1 MKKRILKKRTKKLEE
16 RERILK
22 NKESKRVIKNNNYG
36 ITLIA
41 LVITVI
47 VLLIL
52 AGISISMLS
61 GDNTILSRATQAKIK
76 TGNSQDEEAISLAY
90 LATITGNYTNGDD
103 ISSTLTSEL
112 EKNYGSGKV
121 NVTKDG
127 STYKISIDGKGDY
140 TIDVNGK
147 VEKSGPLVSY
157 ANIRIVTNSDGT
169 GENVAAGTKT
179 PTTDKLYIYF
189 EVSVEAG
196 TTSISPAVPFEISEN
211 GTYNFTITSTVNG
224 ENYTTTHAVTANQY
238 AVRAGIKI
246 GDYITYT
253 SPTASVTFNAD
264 ETGYSTYATT
274 QATLNR
280 KSLFR
285 VMDIDS
291 EGNMELIGAMTSDD
305 TQIYFSGAQGYNNA
319 VSVLNNKCSDLY
331 KDESKRITARSIKEE
346 DITSRFN
353 STGKKKITDY
363 IDERIGNIETPTSNT
378 LKTGTYI
385 KFIDKTNKTVTY
397 QDSGTIYRTYYPNIF
412 QYEVGGKIGDIAT
425 TVALARSAKALTSLY
440 GADEILTSTDTE
452 GESATAIPQSSKS
465 ATTLT
470 VPYTYSSTS
479 HTADDFDNSEG
490 KASAWQNIFFETG
503 TYYWLASRCI
513 NCGSSEA
520 DFSLRFVHTS
530 SLNAAAYL
538 YYSNTYADRYG
549 GRVCPIVSIPST
561 VQVTPCTGDNSST
574 NTHTV
579 VTN

>member
-189 EVSVEAG
+189 EALVEGG

-238 AVRAGIKI
+238 AARAGIKI
-246 GDYITYT
+246 GDYVEYT
-253 SPTASVTFNAD
+253 SPTASVTFNGD
-264 ETGYSTYATT
+264 ETGYSTYTET
-274 QATLNR
+274 PATLNR
-280 KSLFR
+280 KTLFR
-285 VMDIDS
+285 VLDIDS

-319 VSVLNNKCSDLY
+319 VYVLNKKCTDLY
-331 KDESKRITARSIKEE
+331 KNESKGITARSINEE
-346 DITSRFN
+346 DITKRFN
-353 STGKKKITDY
+353 ATGNNKITDY
-363 IDERIGNIETPTSNT
+363 IDRMVGTETTNGSLT
-378 LKTGTYI
+378 TGTKI
-385 KFIDKTNKTVTY
+385 TEIDGKNKTVTY
-397 QDSGTIYRTYYPNIF
+397 KAFTYYPNIF
-412 QYEVGGKIGDIAT
+412 QYEVGGLIGTTAT
-425 TVALARSAKALTSLY
+425 TGEVARSASYNGY
-440 GADEILTSTDTE
+440 GADGILTSTDKD
-452 GESATAIPQSSKS
+452 SDNNVIPQFSKV
-465 ATTLT
+465 AGTGTLT
-470 VPYTYSSTS
+470 VPFTYSSSVHNGT
-479 HTADDFDNSEG
+479 DFTDVANQL
-490 KASAWQNIFFETG
+490 AYYRMFFG
-503 TYYWLASRCI
+503 TNTDYWLASRGIECTSDYV
-513 NCGSSEA
+513 NFGLFCVYGSDLLCG
-520 DFSLRFVHTS
+520 D
-530 SLNAAAYL
+530 L
-538 YYSNTYADRYG
+538 YNWQSGKSNDS
-549 GRVCPIVSIPST
+549 RVCPIVSIPST
-561 VQVTPCTGDNSST
+561 IQVTPCTGTNSST

>member
-189 EVSVEAG
+189 EALVEGG

-238 AVRAGIKI
+238 AARAGIKI
-246 GDYITYT
+246 GDYVEYT
-253 SPTASVTFNAD
+253 SPTASVTFNGD
-264 ETGYSTYATT
+264 ETGYSTYTET
-274 QATLNR
+274 PATLNR
-280 KSLFR
+280 KTLFR
-285 VMDIDS
+285 VLDIDS

-319 VSVLNNKCSDLY
+319 VYVLNKKCTDLY
-331 KDESKRITARSIKEE
+331 KNESKGITARSIKVE
-346 DITSRFN
+346 DITDRMIEGTKGETIEA
-353 STGKKKITDY
+353 STGRKKLEKY
-363 IDERIGNIETPTSNT
+363 IDTKVADLSPSTNVTKNKNANDEFDNT
-378 LKTGTYI
+378 ITYANAN
-385 KFIDKTNKTVTY
+385 TN
-397 QDSGTIYRTYYPNIF
+397 YPDIF
-412 QYEVGGKIGDIAT
+412 QYEAGGKIGDTETSGIIGQSQT
-425 TVALARSAKALTSLY
+425 YSGYNGITNLANVTPKPASLTL
-440 GADEILTSTDTE
+440 
-452 GESATAIPQSSKS
+452 
-465 ATTLT
+465 
-470 VPYTYSSTS
+470 PYTAYAVSPATS
-479 HTADDFDNSEG
+479 DFDNTDGNSV
-490 KASAWQNIFFETG
+490 AWQRMFFGTG
-503 TYYWLASRCI
+503 TKYWLASRCI
-513 NCGSSEA
+513 DCGSK
-520 DFSLRFVHTS
+520 R
-530 SLNAAAYL
+530 AYFYVRYVGISNLSVYFL
-538 YYSNTYADRYG
+538 YYSDDNTASDGY
-549 GRVCPIVSIPST
+549 RVCPIVSIPST
-561 VQVTPCTGDNSST
+561 IQVTPCTGTNSST